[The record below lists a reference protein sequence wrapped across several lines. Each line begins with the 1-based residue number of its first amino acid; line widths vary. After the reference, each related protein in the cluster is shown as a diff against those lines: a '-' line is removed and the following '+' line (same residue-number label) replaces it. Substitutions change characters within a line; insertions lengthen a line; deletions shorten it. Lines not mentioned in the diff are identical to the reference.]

1 MQDNNGGTVLA
12 VAGEDYVVCAADTRM
27 STGYS
32 ILTRDYKKIDQ
43 MSPKCVMVGLSLSPG
58 GVSDWLTWTIPPVIN
73 NCSASCRVAPFAWLP
88 PWTIPPVINNCS
100 ASCRVAPFAWL
111 PPCWRSNPEPFLCSG
126 CEIKAPVLSK

>member
-88 PWTIPPVINNCS
+88 P
-100 ASCRVAPFAWL
+100 
-111 PPCWRSNPEPFLCSG
+111 CWRSNPEPFLCSG